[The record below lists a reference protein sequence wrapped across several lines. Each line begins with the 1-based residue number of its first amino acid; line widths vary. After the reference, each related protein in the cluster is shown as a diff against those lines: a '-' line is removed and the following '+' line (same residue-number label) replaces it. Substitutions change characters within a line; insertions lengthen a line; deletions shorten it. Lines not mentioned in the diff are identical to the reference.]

1 MNITQDELVMIIR
14 EELEAVLD
22 EKKGSKRLR
31 KKKAKKKAKKKLDRC
46 ARIAKRKYKVWPS
59 AYASG
64 AAVKCRKGKIWKGLK
79 EAMDEENFQP
89 HDMYNPETG
98 EEKRAMT
105 YDEHIQLTSQ
115 GFTHIDPE
123 ELIDTLE
130 VEGGAAG
137 LNAFDGEENAFDEEE
152 EVEKAL
158 AGMPN
163 VRKHKHGD
171 YILTDEEGKVLDE
184 SINEE
189 QIDEAEYQ
197 GRKVPLNKRM
207 RGDVKKFKVY
217 VKGCAKDK
225 DKVTKINFGDKNM
238 KIKKSNPKRRKSFRA
253 RHKCKTADDKCTPR
267 YWSCKAW

>member
-46 ARIAKRKYKVWPS
+46 ASIAKRKYKVWPS

-79 EAMDEENFQP
+79 EAVDEENFQP

-105 YDEHIQLTSQ
+105 YDEHIQLASQ

-130 VEGGAAG
+130 DEGGAAG
-137 LNAFDGEENAFDEEE
+137 LSAFDGEEE

-163 VRKHKHGD
+163 VQKHEDGD
-171 YILTDEEGKVLDE
+171 YILTDEEGKVL
-184 SINEE
+184 
-189 QIDEAEYQ
+189 DEAEYQ